1 MISLKNDNFRFY
13 WTVVTGKRLNT
24 VYAKVSYLYAG
35 ILSDK
40 SAISLAI
47 VIFEK

>member
-1 MISLKNDNFRFY
+1 MMSLNYDNFLFA
-13 WTVVTGKRLNT
+13 VVTEKRLNSA
-24 VYAKVSYLYAG
+24 YAKVSYLSAG